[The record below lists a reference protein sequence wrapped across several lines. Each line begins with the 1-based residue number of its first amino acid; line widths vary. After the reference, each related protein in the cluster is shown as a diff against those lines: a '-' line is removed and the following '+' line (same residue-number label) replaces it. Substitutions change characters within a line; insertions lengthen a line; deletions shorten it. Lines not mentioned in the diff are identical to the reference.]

1 MTATY
6 LYCVVKAPRKPSV
19 ARAPEGLPGAGRLVA
34 HEVAPTLW
42 LIVADVP
49 MDVYGGKHLERSLGD
64 LEWVGHI
71 ALAHEAVVEH
81 FATRRGLTVIPM
93 KLLTLFSSTT
103 RAATD
108 IRRRRAAIE
117 RTMKRISGAEEWGVR
132 VLRNTGATHA
142 APAASPANALSGA
155 AFLAAKKSVRDQARS
170 ARLVA
175 AEAAVNAYDA
185 LAGVA
190 REARR
195 RDDAPA
201 AGTPP
206 PLLNAAFLVPV
217 AKRGAFTRA
226 ARREAEACAAA
237 GAQMTLSG
245 PWPAYNFIE
254 VGEQAT

>member
-19 ARAPEGLPGAGRLVA
+19 ARAPEGLPGAARPVA

-49 MDVYGGKHLERSLGD
+49 LDVYGGGNLERSLGD
-64 LEWVGHI
+64 LEWVGRI

-93 KLLTLFSSTT
+93 KLFTLFSSTA
-103 RAATD
+103 RAAAD
-108 IRRRRAAIE
+108 VKRRRTAIE
-117 RTMKRISGAEEWGVR
+117 RAMKRISGAEEWGVR
-132 VLRNTGATHA
+132 VFRDAATPQGASGA
-142 APAASPANALSGA
+142 AVKPASGA
-155 AFLAAKKSVRDQARS
+155 AFLAAKKNVRDQARS
-170 ARLVA
+170 ARLMA

-185 LAGVA
+185 LARHA

-201 AGTPP
+201 AGTTP

-217 AKRGAFTRA
+217 AKRTLFTRA
-226 ARREAEACAAA
+226 ARREAEACAAS

-254 VGEQAT
+254 AGEQAT